1 MRAGMETGPP
11 AFGAGE
17 FRRFVSEDRFE
28 ATGTSMSWQVGGD
41 AAIRAASCWRLGSEG
56 PGKMDGVP
64 QSWGKCC
71 QQLGCD
77 VGAPPP
83 FFRAQGLN
91 KICSGPAGPT
101 AIAHYRIFSAQE
113 LNKICSG
120 PAASKVSAPRQ
131 AFRAQGP
138 NKFGFSAC
146 RRQGHF
152 PSSNFQGAGAEQ
164 NLFRV
169 CRFQSQ
175 RPTSN
180 SQGAKSEQNLF
191 RARRV
196 QKCIP
201 PHR

>member
-77 VGAPPP
+77 VGDPLFFQSAGPEQNL
-83 FFRAQGLN
+83 FRA
-91 KICSGPAGPT
+91 
-101 AIAHYRIFSAQE
+101 
-113 LNKICSG
+113 
-120 PAASKVSAPRQ
+120 
-131 AFRAQGP
+131 
-138 NKFGFSAC
+138 
-146 RRQGHF
+146 RRPHGDC
-152 PSSNFQGAGAEQ
+152 PLSNFQRAGAEQ
-164 NLFRV
+164 NLFRA
-169 CRFQSQ
+169 CRFQGEC
-175 RPTSN
+175 PTS
-180 SQGAKSEQNLF
+180 SFQGTGSEQIWFQRLPPP
-191 RARRV
+191 RAFPIIQFSGRRS
-196 QKCIP
+196 
-201 PHR
+201 